1 MSTCTSCGAELRPE
15 WKYCIMCGTPVIPGA
30 IRPSAAGI
38 AVGNKIG
45 RYAPLAF
52 SIGCFVLAG
61 LVIAWLVVN
70 VWT

>member
-1 MSTCTSCGAELRPE
+1 
-15 WKYCIMCGTPVIPGA
+15 MCGTPVIPGA

-38 AVGNKIG
+38 AMGNKIG